1 MTYMYPPRDDIPP
14 YFSDPEAL
22 VYQVGVSEWVSV
34 SVCVY
39 IYRKRE
45 RETETETEREWVSE
59 GGREMERDGE
69 RL

>member
-22 VYQVGVSEWVSV
+22 VYQVGVSERVSV

-39 IYRKRE
+39 IQKERE
-45 RETETETEREWVSE
+45 RD
-59 GGREMERDGE
+59 RD
-69 RL
+69 RDRA